1 MTFENAEEVKKVF
14 VNMNDIISS
23 MTSEENKLE
32 DELKIR
38 QAMIQDYLH
47 EIEMVKLNAIERIR
61 IVDDIKKVRDERR
74 QIKDQLGR
82 IKKLKGFYK
91 KYIEKGMLSETNQV
105 LKNLEEY
112 DESLKNRKY
121 TPRVLKN
128 LKCASIKGDNEFQ
141 EEMEEEEND

>member
-14 VNMNDIISS
+14 VNINDVIDG
-23 MTSEENKLE
+23 MPSEEKRLE
-32 DELKIR
+32 EELKVR

-47 EIEMVKLNAIERIR
+47 EIEMVKLNAIERMR
-61 IVDDIKKVRDERR
+61 IVDDIKKVREERR

-91 KYIEKGMLSETNQV
+91 KYIEKGMLSETTQL

-112 DESLKNRKY
+112 DKSLKNRKY
-121 TPRVLKN
+121 TPRVVKN
-128 LKCASIKGDNEFQ
+128 LKCAEIKGDNEFQ
-141 EEMEEEEND
+141 EESEDEEND